1 MIACSS
7 GCTSVVAPMD
17 FGSLVVVV
25 AFDAVAGSDS
35 CDSSALAH
43 PWAESAVLPGL
54 LLDLP
59 VLPDELS
66 PPATFAS

>member
-7 GCTSVVAPMD
+7 DCTSVVALMD

-35 CDSSALAH
+35 CDSSGLVH
-43 PWAESAVLPGL
+43 SWVDSAVLPGL

-59 VLPDELS
+59 VLLDELS
-66 PPATFAS
+66 PLATFAS